1 MTSNSYD
8 PNQPDVLQRL
18 KSGEE
23 EAWYELISAFQD
35 RILNYLFRLEG
46 NYEDALDLTQDVFF
60 RAWKGIQTFREGEP
74 FLPWLYTI
82 ARNTQIE
89 KHRRKYHPQ
98 FSIDEAEESTGFEVT
113 SHYTSPLERTEG
125 QQEVDRVQD
134 ALLTLSL
141 EYREAVVLRFVQ
153 ELSYE
158 EIAQIQG
165 IAVGTAKSR
174 VFRAKEMLAQALK
187 GKIDV

>member
-89 KHRRKYHPQ
+89 KHRRKHHPQ
-98 FSIDEAEESTGFEVT
+98 FSIDEAEENTGFEVT

-134 ALLTLSL
+134 ALLTLFL